1 MTESIL
7 VIGPTGNVGS
17 ALIRQ
22 FAAAGR
28 RVRALVRNRE
38 KVAAVREF
46 ADPVI
51 GDLTK
56 PATLTAAFEGIERV
70 LVLAPPTPE
79 LVSLCGNAF
88 DAAAAAGV
96 KHVVYQS
103 GLGTTELDDSHF
115 RDHEANEK
123 RAASLSA
130 DWTILRPTRFM
141 NYMPF
146 VWPSVLKRNLLLESA
161 GDGAMTVIDPADV
174 AAAAFVALTEG
185 GHAGQIYRLTSE
197 DALSASDLQR
207 ILSRA
212 LGRELSLFHG
222 DTESLRAALIECG
235 APEVYAPIMAN
246 YFASVRAGFWRPT
259 DTFTRLVRRKPRSYA
274 EWLDRHLASIVRT
287 VGT

>member
-1 MTESIL
+1 MPESIL

-17 ALIRQ
+17 QLIQQ

-28 RVRALVRNRE
+28 RVRALVRNPE

-46 ADPVI
+46 ADPVM
-51 GDLTK
+51 GDLSK
-56 PATLTAAFEGIERV
+56 PATLAAAFEGIERV
-70 LVLAPPTPE
+70 LVLAPLE

-123 RAASLSA
+123 RAASLGA
-130 DWTILRPTRFM
+130 EWTILRPTRFM

-146 VWPSVLKRNLLLESA
+146 VWPSVLKRNLILESA
-161 GDGAMTVIDPADV
+161 GEGTMTVIDPADV
-174 AAAAFVALTEG
+174 AAAAFVTLTES

-222 DTESLRAALIECG
+222 DTESLRVALIECG

-259 DTFTRLVRRKPRSYA
+259 DTFTRLVGRKPRSYA
-274 EWLDRHLASIVRT
+274 EWLERHLASIVRS